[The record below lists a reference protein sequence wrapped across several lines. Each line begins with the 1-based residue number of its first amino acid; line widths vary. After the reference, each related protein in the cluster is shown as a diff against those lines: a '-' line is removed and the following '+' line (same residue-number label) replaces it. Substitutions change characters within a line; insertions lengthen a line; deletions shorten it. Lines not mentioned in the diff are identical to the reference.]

1 MGACAY
7 RFACNRALDDVLAT
21 LNQSGPWSWEG
32 SESHW
37 YGDYLSCRPS
47 SPVRIRVHE
56 TDPPVSDW
64 HQYTAQLEI
73 ETDSDI
79 LRSAIDEVFTGLL
92 RTLEARDVPEIEP
105 YD

>member
-1 MGACAY
+1 MELGGARKPLVRRLPELPA
-7 RFACNRALDDVLAT
+7 VLA
-21 LNQSGPWSWEG
+21 G
-32 SESHW
+32 SDS
-37 YGDYLSCRPS
+37 R
-47 SPVRIRVHE
+47 HE

-73 ETDSDI
+73 ESDSDI